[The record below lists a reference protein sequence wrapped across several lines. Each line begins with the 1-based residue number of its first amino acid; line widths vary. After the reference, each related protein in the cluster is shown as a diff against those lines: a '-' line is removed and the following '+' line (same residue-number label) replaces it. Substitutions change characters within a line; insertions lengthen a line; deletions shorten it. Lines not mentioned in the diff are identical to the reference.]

1 MLRYFHL
8 PHQSVTG
15 GKVTTTIGYHRVE
28 KGSPKLVVTFARCSE
43 NDVFSKKKAHLMC
56 EGRMRK
62 GKCELV
68 EIPEGMDKYEFL
80 TKLAMEHDKKVK
92 DARTQKK
99 ASA

>member
-8 PHQSVTG
+8 PHQSITG
-15 GKVTTTIGYHRVE
+15 GQVTTTVGYQRVE
-28 KGSPKLVVTFARCSE
+28 KGSPKLIVAFARCSE
-43 NDVFSKKKAHLMC
+43 NDTFNKKKAHLIC

-68 EIPEGMDKYEFL
+68 TIPENMDKYEFL
-80 TKLAMEHDKKVK
+80 TKLVVDHDKKVK